1 MLQGG
6 LHSSITLLVASAN
19 VGTDGAGCRAASR
32 ASRFSEKE
40 SRLSV
45 TAERMEAASV
55 LAWAKLTAGYEPE
68 PMSRVIEI
76 SWDEVKQ

>member
-1 MLQGG
+1 MRGLPGG
-6 LHSSITLLVASAN
+6 LARLPLLREGIKAIGDS
-19 VGTDGAGCRAASR
+19 GTNG
-32 ASRFSEKE
+32 
-40 SRLSV
+40 
-45 TAERMEAASV
+45 AASV